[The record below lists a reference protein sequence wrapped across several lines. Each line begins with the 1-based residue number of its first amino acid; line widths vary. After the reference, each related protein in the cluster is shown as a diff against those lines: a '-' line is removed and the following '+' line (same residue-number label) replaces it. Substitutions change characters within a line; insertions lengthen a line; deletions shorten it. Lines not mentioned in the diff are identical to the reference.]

1 MKKRL
6 LGIALVLI
14 VSLPVHGQWIKFGAD
29 KTVPVR
35 VLHPPTVGLT
45 VKRIAFANPSGQCA
59 DELLQSMILPDFRGN
74 NVDVI
79 ERQNLDQILAE
90 HALSR
95 GQEASAQDQV
105 ALGRILGPSV
115 LIFVKTYECRTDK
128 QPLVDNEKNFN
139 GTISTTY
146 ISRTRVV
153 ISGSIESVNL
163 TTGQV
168 MGSNSFKGQQ
178 ELQNNSTAGQP
189 EFPEEDVV
197 KEAAMREATA
207 DIHKIFFP
215 WTDTKTLLFYDDKDC
230 GLKQI
235 YEMYSRGDHD
245 GALKLADTSLE
256 ACKTSH
262 KGDKQLARA
271 FYDAGLTHLLQQDY
285 DKAAELFGE
294 AMQYKGADAT
304 ALAAGVC
311 REAQGAKQ
319 GLHVYVARLA
329 QVPEPSPIAPA
340 APAGAPVAQLAPPP
354 AAVPPSPA
362 ASPSAVSK
370 QSPEER
376 LKKLDQLFKQGLITK
391 KQYDDKK
398 TQILSEL

>member
-6 LGIALVLI
+6 LGIALVLL
-14 VSLPVHGQWIKFGAD
+14 VSLPVHAQWIKFGAD

-35 VLHPPTVGLT
+35 VLHPPSVGLN
-45 VKRIAFANPSGQCA
+45 VKRIAFGNPSGPCA
-59 DELLQSMILPDFRGN
+59 DELQDRMILPDFRN
-74 NVDVI
+74 NHVDVI
-79 ERQNLDQILAE
+79 ERQHLDQILAE

-95 GQEASAQDQV
+95 GQETSAQDEV

-115 LIFVKTYECRTDK
+115 MIFVKTYECRTDK
-128 QPLVDNEKNFN
+128 QPLVNNQRNFN
-139 GTISTTY
+139 GTVSTTF
-146 ISRTRVV
+146 ISRTRVA
-153 ISGSIESVNL
+153 ISGTIESVDL

-168 MGSNSFKGQQ
+168 IGSKPIKSEKQSENSSQ
-178 ELQNNSTAGQP
+178 EGQP
-189 EFPEEDVV
+189 EFPTEDEV
-197 KEAAMREATA
+197 KEVALQDAEMQV
-207 DIHKIFFP
+207 HSVFFP
-215 WTDTKTLLFYDDKDC
+215 WQDTKTLLFYDDKDC

-256 ACKTSH
+256 ACKASH

-311 REAQGAKQ
+311 REAQGARQ
-319 GLHVYVARLA
+319 GVHAYLARLA

-340 APAGAPVAQLAPPP
+340 APAGAAVAQQAAPPAMAPQPQAAP
-354 AAVPPSPA
+354 ASA
-362 ASPSAVSK
+362 ASK

-398 TQILSEL
+398 AQILSEL